1 MQPPGAGGKDS
12 LAASQVMGA
21 GFAVPV
27 DEGLI
32 APAGQT
38 GTSAPGAQPA

>member
-1 MQPPGAGGKDS
+1 MQPPGAGGEEG
-12 LAASQVMGA
+12 LAARQVVGA

-32 APAGQT
+32 ALQGLDTRSGILANKT
-38 GTSAPGAQPA
+38 